1 MDGSKSIRIPR
12 RPSFRSSEVCQIAE
26 IKPYVLRSWEQEF
39 SDLGKAKGSG
49 PRVYRRTDV
58 ERVLRIKQLTFHEG
72 LTLAGARRRL
82 EEEQGLLNEGEEN
95 GAVSVKAASALH
107 KKLSEIE
114 TGLRDILEM
123 LDKDGSSAMRSKSTK
138 QSRQKATSPLRV
150 KAVKRKRTR
159 R

>member
-12 RPSFRSSEVCQIAE
+12 RPSFRSSEVCPIAE

-49 PRVYRRTDV
+49 PRVYRRSDV

-82 EEEQGLLNEGEEN
+82 EEEGLLNEGEKN
-95 GAVSVKAASALH
+95 GADSVKAASALH
-107 KKLSEIE
+107 KKLTEIE
-114 TGLRDILEM
+114 TGLRGILEM
-123 LDKDGSSAMRSKSTK
+123 LDKDVSSPGRSESTK
-138 QSRQKATSPLRV
+138 QSRQKTTSRR
-150 KAVKRKRTR
+150 KAEAVKRKRTR

>member
-12 RPSFRSSEVCQIAE
+12 RSSFRSSEVCQIAE

-49 PRVYRRTDV
+49 PRVYRRSDV

-107 KKLSEIE
+107 KKLTEIE
-114 TGLRDILEM
+114 TGLRGILEM
-123 LDKDGSSAMRSKSTK
+123 LDKDVSSPWRSKPTK
-138 QSRQKATSPLRV
+138 RSRQKTTSHRKT